1 MIQSY
6 LEIFKYTVKYKT
18 LTVLVVLCNLLF
30 VIFNLLSLV
39 LFIPVLQLIFRDPA
53 NIDLVEKPIFNGGFL
68 DLFVYIKD
76 YYNFT
81 MTSMVKNDPLDALF
95 FVCISVMIAFFLKN
109 LFRYGAV
116 WFQSELRMAV
126 VRDVRNAL
134 FLKAMNLPLSYY
146 SNERK
151 GDLIARMNSDVNE
164 IENAVVSLLELIFRE
179 PFAVIINV
187 ATLIYLSP
195 ELSLISFFL
204 LPISATVISIIGRSL
219 KRTAKKS
226 QEQTSRLY
234 SAMDEGIDGIRII
247 KAFNA
252 VSFIVNRFKLINL
265 HHQKLITRTFRKK
278 DLSPLLNETIGAF
291 VMLSLVWFGG
301 KLIIDD
307 PSNSFS
313 GEVFL
318 TFVIVFSQLLRPIQS
333 ISKNISSMIKSRAS
347 QDRINDILNLDE
359 IINQSDAPISLG
371 GFNNQIDFNNV
382 SFKYGDTQVLNGINF
397 SIKKGQN
404 VALVGESGSG
414 KTSLINLIP
423 RFYDV
428 SEGELTI
435 DGKNLKSLYIDELRS
450 LISLVSQDAILF
462 NTSIIENIAFGESEP
477 DIDRVIEAAKNANA
491 HDFISSFSDGYST
504 VIGERGNKLS
514 GGQKQRISIA
524 RAIYKNPEILILD
537 EATSALDME
546 SEKLVQQ
553 ALDKV
558 MEKRTCI
565 IIAHRLSTIKSADL
579 ILVLSDG
586 KVVERGNHKDL
597 ISQNGVYKRL
607 FELQSV

>member
-39 LFIPVLQLIFRDPA
+39 LFIPVLQLIFRNPA

-68 DLFVYIKD
+68 DLFIYVKD

-359 IINQSDAPISLG
+359 IINQTDTPISLG

-382 SFKYGDTQVLNGINF
+382 SFNYGDTRVLNEINF

>member
-347 QDRINDILNLDE
+347 QDRINDVLNLDE

-450 LISLVSQDAILF
+450 IISLVSQDAILF

-477 DIDRVIEAAKNANA
+477 DINRVIEAAKNANA

-586 KVVERGNHKDL
+586 KVVERGNHRNL
-597 ISQNGVYKRL
+597 IIQNGVYKRL

>member
-1 MIQSY
+1 MTQTKANIALLLGDPAGIGPELISKLLSEEITNKANIVVIGEKQILESGNNVTGNSHQ
-6 LEIFKYTVKYKT
+6 LEI
-18 LTVLVVLCNLLF
+18 
-30 VIFNLLSLV
+30 
-39 LFIPVLQLIFRDPA
+39 
-53 NIDLVEKPIFNGGFL
+53 VEDF
-68 DLFVYIKD
+68 
-76 YYNFT
+76 
-81 MTSMVKNDPLDALF
+81 
-95 FVCISVMIAFFLKN
+95 
-109 LFRYGAV
+109 
-116 WFQSELRMAV
+116 
-126 VRDVRNAL
+126 
-134 FLKAMNLPLSYY
+134 
-146 SNERK
+146 
-151 GDLIARMNSDVNE
+151 
-164 IENAVVSLLELIFRE
+164 
-179 PFAVIINV
+179 
-187 ATLIYLSP
+187 
-195 ELSLISFFL
+195 
-204 LPISATVISIIGRSL
+204 
-219 KRTAKKS
+219 
-226 QEQTSRLY
+226 
-234 SAMDEGIDGIRII
+234 
-247 KAFNA
+247 
-252 VSFIVNRFKLINL
+252 
-265 HHQKLITRTFRKK
+265 
-278 DLSPLLNETIGAF
+278 
-291 VMLSLVWFGG
+291 
-301 KLIIDD
+301 
-307 PSNSFS
+307 
-313 GEVFL
+313 
-318 TFVIVFSQLLRPIQS
+318 
-333 ISKNISSMIKSRAS
+333 
-347 QDRINDILNLDE
+347 
-359 IINQSDAPISLG
+359 
-371 GFNNQIDFNNV
+371 NQIDFNNV

-477 DIDRVIEAAKNANA
+477 DINRVIEAAKNANA

-586 KVVERGNHKDL
+586 KVVERGNHKNL

>member
-1 MIQSY
+1 
-6 LEIFKYTVKYKT
+6 
-18 LTVLVVLCNLLF
+18 
-30 VIFNLLSLV
+30 
-39 LFIPVLQLIFRDPA
+39 
-53 NIDLVEKPIFNGGFL
+53 
-68 DLFVYIKD
+68 
-76 YYNFT
+76 
-81 MTSMVKNDPLDALF
+81 
-95 FVCISVMIAFFLKN
+95 
-109 LFRYGAV
+109 
-116 WFQSELRMAV
+116 
-126 VRDVRNAL
+126 
-134 FLKAMNLPLSYY
+134 
-146 SNERK
+146 
-151 GDLIARMNSDVNE
+151 
-164 IENAVVSLLELIFRE
+164 
-179 PFAVIINV
+179 
-187 ATLIYLSP
+187 
-195 ELSLISFFL
+195 
-204 LPISATVISIIGRSL
+204 
-219 KRTAKKS
+219 
-226 QEQTSRLY
+226 
-234 SAMDEGIDGIRII
+234 
-247 KAFNA
+247 
-252 VSFIVNRFKLINL
+252 
-265 HHQKLITRTFRKK
+265 
-278 DLSPLLNETIGAF
+278 
-291 VMLSLVWFGG
+291 MLSLVWFGG

-347 QDRINDILNLDE
+347 QDRINDVLNLDE

-491 HDFISSFSDGYST
+491 HDFISSFSDGYTT

-586 KVVERGNHKDL
+586 KVVERGNHRDL